1 VLPSG
6 VRSLTPSSSS
16 SEVTIKRSVPMAC
29 ANGMF
34 PSASALTEYVTVLL
48 RRRAE
53 LMIDRRIIPQ
63 GVYNCLHR
71 TAAESLA

>member
-1 VLPSG
+1 
-6 VRSLTPSSSS
+6 
-16 SEVTIKRSVPMAC
+16 MAC